1 MCIRDRQKPL
11 ANKVLEKHIGAE
23 NYCGLSDTML
33 KKLLLE
39 HILIPAQAELLPA
52 DQAPNKL

>member
-1 MCIRDRQKPL
+1 MSAGTIAYL

-23 NYCGLSDTML
+23 NYCGSSDTML

-39 HILIPAQAELLPA
+39 HILIPVQAELLPA

>member
-1 MCIRDRQKPL
+1 
-11 ANKVLEKHIGAE
+11 
-23 NYCGLSDTML
+23 LSDTML